1 MGDIQS
7 DMSPVGD
14 GGGEE
19 DLLHIYIYTMGN
31 IQSDMSP
38 VTDGGGEDLCYVH
51 SGGRSVTHVPKRGMG
66 E

>member
-19 DLLHIYIYTMGN
+19 DLLHIHNGRHSVRHVS
-31 IQSDMSP
+31 SDRW
-38 VTDGGGEDLCYVH
+38 GGGERICAMYTVGD
-51 SGGRSVTHVPKRGMG
+51 TQ
-66 E
+66 